1 MFERCQE
8 FQKNITTITSIF
20 RAVEWDYLEPC
31 SYVIWHH
38 GACNTRNSPILWTF
52 IKFITNNLVRTFPQS
67 GGTLALHRLAM
78 SFTAQETLKMI
89 TKFEAVDVVKWLATV
104 IQLIGYAMT
113 GLNFVPYNIYMFFI
127 GIFLW
132 FAVGF
137 MWKDKAI
144 MVVHIGAFVSLLAG
158 YLYAWQ
164 SVKLRDR
171 LYDRELQRL
180 TSDRE

>member
-1 MFERCQE
+1 MNF
-8 FQKNITTITSIF
+8 TTQ
-20 RAVEWDYLEPC
+20 
-31 SYVIWHH
+31 
-38 GACNTRNSPILWTF
+38 G
-52 IKFITNNLVRTFPQS
+52 
-67 GGTLALHRLAM
+67 
-78 SFTAQETLKMI
+78 TLKMI

-158 YLYAWQ
+158 YLYA
-164 SVKLRDR
+164 
-171 LYDRELQRL
+171 
-180 TSDRE
+180 